1 MPRARNAFATR
12 KRRKKVLKKAKG
24 YFGNKSRLFRY
35 AKDAVD
41 RAEAYAYVHR
51 RKRKTEFRQLWIVR
65 INAACRNEGMR
76 YGEFMNGLNKAGIEL
91 NRKVL
96 SELAIHEPD
105 SFKELVAK
113 AKAPARPKGPLFL
126 GVENDLQAI
135 VAQTETILESVSSRS
150 DWEQAK
156 ASISG
161 PNGALTQIAKNIGSL
176 AKEDRPTFGQAL
188 NQAKNVSRHSSKT
201 SLQSIEEQ
209 ADLQALGEKVDPT
222 LPPVPDSNGGTHPLT
237 NVRRKI
243 VSIFGKIGFTVA
255 EATEVETE
263 WFCFDALNTPDDHP
277 ARDAQDTLYFP
288 EDSKWK
294 MSPAKRRKSIFF
306 VPTPLRYKSEL

>member
-1 MPRARNAFATR
+1 MPRARNVPATR

-65 INAACRNEGMR
+65 INAACRNDGMR

-113 AKAPARPKGPLFL
+113 AKAA
-126 GVENDLQAI
+126 
-135 VAQTETILESVSSRS
+135 LE
-150 DWEQAK
+150 A
-156 ASISG
+156 
-161 PNGALTQIAKNIGSL
+161 
-176 AKEDRPTFGQAL
+176 
-188 NQAKNVSRHSSKT
+188 
-201 SLQSIEEQ
+201 
-209 ADLQALGEKVDPT
+209 
-222 LPPVPDSNGGTHPLT
+222 
-237 NVRRKI
+237 
-243 VSIFGKIGFTVA
+243 
-255 EATEVETE
+255 
-263 WFCFDALNTPDDHP
+263 
-277 ARDAQDTLYFP
+277 
-288 EDSKWK
+288 
-294 MSPAKRRKSIFF
+294 
-306 VPTPLRYKSEL
+306 

>member
-1 MPRARNAFATR
+1 MPRARNVPATR

-65 INAACRNEGMR
+65 INAACRNQGMR

-113 AKAPARPKGPLFL
+113 AKAA
-126 GVENDLQAI
+126 
-135 VAQTETILESVSSRS
+135 LE
-150 DWEQAK
+150 A
-156 ASISG
+156 
-161 PNGALTQIAKNIGSL
+161 
-176 AKEDRPTFGQAL
+176 
-188 NQAKNVSRHSSKT
+188 
-201 SLQSIEEQ
+201 
-209 ADLQALGEKVDPT
+209 
-222 LPPVPDSNGGTHPLT
+222 
-237 NVRRKI
+237 
-243 VSIFGKIGFTVA
+243 
-255 EATEVETE
+255 
-263 WFCFDALNTPDDHP
+263 
-277 ARDAQDTLYFP
+277 
-288 EDSKWK
+288 
-294 MSPAKRRKSIFF
+294 
-306 VPTPLRYKSEL
+306 

>member
-1 MPRARNAFATR
+1 MPRARNVPATR

-113 AKAPARPKGPLFL
+113 AKAA
-126 GVENDLQAI
+126 
-135 VAQTETILESVSSRS
+135 LE
-150 DWEQAK
+150 A
-156 ASISG
+156 
-161 PNGALTQIAKNIGSL
+161 
-176 AKEDRPTFGQAL
+176 
-188 NQAKNVSRHSSKT
+188 
-201 SLQSIEEQ
+201 
-209 ADLQALGEKVDPT
+209 
-222 LPPVPDSNGGTHPLT
+222 
-237 NVRRKI
+237 
-243 VSIFGKIGFTVA
+243 
-255 EATEVETE
+255 
-263 WFCFDALNTPDDHP
+263 
-277 ARDAQDTLYFP
+277 
-288 EDSKWK
+288 
-294 MSPAKRRKSIFF
+294 
-306 VPTPLRYKSEL
+306 